1 MHYID
6 TLYAKLKQLEA
17 TPGKND
23 KLAIVKTFTP
33 EELGAVI
40 LAIDPA
46 YTFYIAKLPEP
57 SPCES
62 FTDEWGG
69 REIAL
74 LVDLSTRARTGNTAR
89 RAIAAT
95 LGSLKPEHADVLRRV
110 ILKDL
115 KCGVGDTLVNT
126 AFPGTIFVP
135 PYMRCSLPDKSNM
148 HKWPASVWES
158 GVISDEKADGMF
170 ASHETRDGVVKLM
183 SRQGSVFPADALPI
197 LHVRHDQLGG
207 LQQHGELLV
216 YQCGQLLERQV
227 GNGILNSL
235 LQGGELPDDHEVR
248 YVVWDVIPLNAAVPG
263 GKCETGAATRRG
275 ILLDLVSN
283 VPGISVIP
291 YKVVHSREEALAHY
305 FELLGQGKEGTIVK
319 HPDGVWKDTTSKDC
333 VKLKLEV
340 CVELKLVGFVPG
352 SGKNADTFGS
362 ARMQSACGLLQV
374 DVPGFSDAQRKH
386 MWERR
391 HDLIEKGQ
399 VYTVKANLL
408 LKPGPNNLLHSLF
421 LPRIVEE
428 RLDKREA
435 DTLGQIQDQFN
446 NAIAGK

>member
-1 MHYID
+1 MTHFID
-6 TLYAKLKQLEA
+6 TLHAKLKQLEA

-23 KLAIVKTFTP
+23 KLAIVKTFTR
-33 EELGAVI
+33 EELSVVVW
-40 LAIDPA
+40 AIDPA
-46 YTFYIAKLPEP
+46 YTFYMTTVPEVHPGTGTWSEEEDNLIYALANRKVSGNSAKLAVGK
-57 SPCES
+57 S
-62 FTDEWGG
+62 
-69 REIAL
+69 
-74 LVDLSTRARTGNTAR
+74 LSW
-89 RAIAAT
+89 
-95 LGSLKPEHADVLRRV
+95 LKLEHAEVLRRV

-115 KCGVGDTLVNT
+115 KCGVGETLINT

-148 HKWPASVWES
+148 HKWPATVWEA

-170 ASHETRDGVVKLM
+170 ASHSTLDGEVKLM
-183 SRQGSVFPADALPI
+183 SRQGSVFPSDALPT
-197 LHVRHDQLGG
+197 LHIRQAQLEGMQ
-207 LQQHGELLV
+207 LHGELLV

-235 LQGGELPDDHEVR
+235 LQGGELPADHEVR
-248 YVVWDVIPLNAAVPG
+248 YVVWDVIPLTKAVPG
-263 GKCETGAATRRG
+263 GKVETGAAIRRG

-291 YKVVHSREEALAHY
+291 YRIVQSKDEALAHY

-340 CVELKLVGFVPG
+340 CVELKLVGFTPG
-352 SGKNADTFGS
+352 SGKNASTFGS

-374 DVPGFSDAQRKH
+374 DVPGFTDAQRKS

-391 HDLIEKGQ
+391 HELIEKGQ
-399 VYTVKANLL
+399 VYTVKSNLL
-408 LKPGPNNLLHSLF
+408 LKPSPSNPLHSLF

-428 RLDKREA
+428 RLDKSVA

-446 NAIAGK
+446 NAIAAK